1 MKKRMYCLWFCMILL
16 VTLFS
21 PAANVQAKV
30 KPKLYV
36 KNKTMYVGKTA
47 VITLK
52 KAGKVKW
59 KTSKKS
65 VVAITKKRKNKVS
78 IKASSPPPPTA
89 KSGRW
94 RGPSKGSAGSCT
106 VWKARRKRASFTD
119 RAHGKKA
126 TSRKARL

>member
-1 MKKRMYCLWFCMILL
+1 MQMKRKRNRNYRKELVVMKKRMYCLWFCMILL

-78 IKASSPPPPTA
+78 IKAEKAGTA
-89 KSGRW
+89 RM
-94 RGPSKGSAGSCT
+94 
-106 VWKARRKRASFTD
+106 
-119 RAHGKKA
+119 
-126 TSRKARL
+126 